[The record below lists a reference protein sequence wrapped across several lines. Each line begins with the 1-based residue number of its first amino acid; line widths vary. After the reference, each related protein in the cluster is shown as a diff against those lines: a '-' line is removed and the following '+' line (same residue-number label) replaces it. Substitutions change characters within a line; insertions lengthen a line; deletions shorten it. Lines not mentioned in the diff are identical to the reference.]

1 MQTTNALE
9 VRRSLGKV
17 LRRLS
22 RGGEPIVVERNGK
35 PAAILISVS
44 DFRERFADVEAA
56 DERRK
61 LVEEIL
67 AMRKRAKPASRK
79 AVEEIRALRGA
90 LPYG

>member
-17 LRRLS
+17 LLRLS
-22 RGGEPIVVERNGK
+22 RGGEPIIVERNGV
-35 PAAILISVS
+35 PAAVLVSIS

-56 DERRK
+56 DERKK

-67 AMRKRAKPASRK
+67 AMRKRARPSKRT

-90 LPYG
+90 LP